1 MYDWNNVCIISHY
14 MWGSRGAIVSRHPP
28 TPTPSKIQTY
38 YLYAV
43 NLSKL
48 GIGLPL
54 PPHALEKLNN
64 ASDPMP
70 GMKKFNDEFHYILD
84 NILLITKC
92 TTKCTWSIAKE
103 EHFMLSSEST
113 SLYWSTMICFMKLYE
128 YFFFRR
134 YLGS

>member
-1 MYDWNNVCIISHY
+1 MYDWNNVCTISHY

-70 GMKKFNDEFHYILD
+70 GMKKFDDEFHFILD

-92 TTKCTWSIAKE
+92 TIKCTWSIAKG
-103 EHFMLSSEST
+103 HFMLSSEST